1 MDSIFPIKVG
11 GEMEENKKNF
21 VEKFRGLPTERKAM
35 IAETAVVV
43 ISWLAKKAAQ
53 KYQQRKQSKKDES
66 M

>member
-1 MDSIFPIKVG
+1 
-11 GEMEENKKNF
+11 MEENKKNF

-53 KYQQRKQSKKDES
+53 KYQQRKQSKRDES